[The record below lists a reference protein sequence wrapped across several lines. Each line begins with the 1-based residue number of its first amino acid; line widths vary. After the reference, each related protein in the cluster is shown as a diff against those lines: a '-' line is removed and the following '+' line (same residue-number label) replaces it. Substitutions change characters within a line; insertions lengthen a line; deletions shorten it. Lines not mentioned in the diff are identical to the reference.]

1 MRKIFIPLLSIM
13 SLGLMLLT
21 VSCTD
26 SLEETNINPNS
37 PSMSDITSFGLFN
50 NANKALMNASRGDF
64 SSGRIALPW
73 MQYSAQKNYTEEDR
87 FQYRVETGN
96 SFFTDH
102 YLVAQDFKT
111 IIDLNTNPATAAAN
125 SAYGN
130 TDNQIA
136 AARIMLAYTFCQLTD
151 AFGDIP
157 YYSYGNSDP
166 DFQALALDR
175 GILKPK
181 YASQEK
187 IYTDLMKELKEASE
201 MIVLGEK
208 VLKKALDKAKWEPE
222 TIDYIITVSCT
233 GIMIPSL
240 DAYLINKL
248 NLRQDIVR
256 LPVTEMGCVGGVSGI
271 IYAKNFLKAN
281 PNKRAVVIAVES
293 PTATFQLDDYSMANI
308 VSAAIFGDGAA
319 CVLLSSYENEVGPTI
334 VDEAMY
340 HFYDKENMMGFELT
354 NKGLKMIL
362 DIEVSDTIE
371 EHFPAI
377 IHPFLERNNLKIED
391 IDHLIFHPGGKK
403 IVNLVEG
410 LFSDLGKNIDDT
422 KEVLRLYGNM
432 SSATVLYVLERIMA
446 NKPKDG
452 DKGVMLCFGP
462 GFTAQRLLLEW

>member
-1 MRKIFIPLLSIM
+1 MPVKIINVATQLPDFSRETKDILPFLENWLVNQDDRFKRKVKKIFEGANVDKRYSIM
-13 SLGLMLLT
+13 DPAEVFSLY
-21 VSCTD
+21 
-26 SLEETNINPNS
+26 
-37 PSMSDITSFGLFN
+37 SFEQR
-50 NANKALMNASRGDF
+50 NA
-64 SSGRIALPW
+64 I
-73 MQYSAQKNYTEEDR
+73 Y
-87 FQYRVETGN
+87 
-96 SFFTDH
+96 
-102 YLVAQDFKT
+102 
-111 IIDLNTNPATAAAN
+111 
-125 SAYGN
+125 
-130 TDNQIA
+130 
-136 AARIMLAYTFCQLTD
+136 AR
-151 AFGDIP
+151 
-157 YYSYGNSDP
+157 
-166 DFQALALDR
+166 
-175 GILKPK
+175 
-181 YASQEK
+181 
-187 IYTDLMKELKEASE
+187 E

-208 VLKKALDKAKWEPE
+208 VLKKALDKANWQPE

-354 NKGLKMIL
+354 NNGLKMIL
-362 DIEVSDTIE
+362 DIEVPDTIE

-377 IHPFLERNNLKIED
+377 IHPFLERNKLKIED

-446 NKPKDG
+446 NQPKVG
-452 DKGVMLCFGP
+452 DKGVMLSFGP
-462 GFTAQRLLLEW
+462 GFTAQRVLLEWE